1 MKKIIALL
9 LVCLM
14 VVPFGM
20 LATTS
25 ISAAGKT
32 IYVSDAGDD
41 TAAGDAAAPVKTIVK
56 ASELVGAEGGIGYCY
71 YKRRFHTCSSHR
83 HSYHQGR

>member
-1 MKKIIALL
+1 MKKLIALL

-25 ISAAGKT
+25 ISAAEAT
-32 IYVSDAGDD
+32 VYV
-41 TAAGDAAAPVKTIVK
+41 AADG
-56 ASELVGAEGGIGYCY
+56 
-71 YKRRFHTCSSHR
+71 CSR
-83 HSYHQGR
+83 CGRY